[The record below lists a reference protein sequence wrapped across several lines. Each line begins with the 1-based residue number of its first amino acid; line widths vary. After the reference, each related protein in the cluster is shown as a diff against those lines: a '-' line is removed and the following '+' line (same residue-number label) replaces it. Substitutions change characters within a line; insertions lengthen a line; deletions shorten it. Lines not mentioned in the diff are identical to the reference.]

1 MRSFVAFGGNLG
13 YVADTFRLAAERV
26 ARLPTTRIITRS
38 RLFSTTPVGAR
49 SVTNSYLNA
58 VAAVSTDLPPDE
70 FLARLHEIEH
80 DFGRRRTGRWGPR
93 TLDLDL
99 LAYGDL
105 ISTAP
110 ELLLPHPHCWYRRF
124 VLDPWSDIAP
134 GFVLPGLQ
142 ESIGSLLKRMRQR
155 PLPVSALDDILNAE
169 VTASI
174 AAVPEVDPQH
184 DMSGD
189 PAIIFSM
196 NPGLPGQRIV
206 DLSGAQDPA
215 TYALDVLRAALDEPR
230 PLMDSREL
238 PRNNA

>member
-13 YVADTFRLAAERV
+13 YVADTFRAAAERI
-26 ARLPTTRIITRS
+26 AKLPATRIITRS
-38 RLFSTTPVGAR
+38 RLFSTTPVGSR
-49 SVTNSYLNA
+49 SVNPYLNA
-58 VAAVSTDLPPDE
+58 VAAVSTELPPDE

-134 GFVLPGLQ
+134 GYLLPGIQ
-142 ESIGSLLKRMRQR
+142 ESIGSLLKRMRAR

-184 DMSGD
+184 DLHGN

-196 NPGLPGQRIV
+196 KPGAPGQRVV
-206 DLSGAQDPA
+206 DLSTALDPA
-215 TYALDVLRAALDEPR
+215 VYALEVLRAALDEPR
-230 PLMDSREL
+230 PIMDSREL
-238 PRNNA
+238 PRLNA

>member
-13 YVADTFRLAAERV
+13 SVADTFRAAAERV
-26 ARLPTTRIITRS
+26 SRLPTTRIITRS
-38 RLFSTTPVGAR
+38 RLFSTTPVGMR
-49 SVTNSYLNA
+49 SSNPYLNA
-58 VAAVSTDLPPDE
+58 VTAVSTELPPDE
-70 FLARLHEIEH
+70 FLASLHEIEH

-99 LAYGDL
+99 LAYGDVV
-105 ISTAP
+105 STAP

-142 ESIGSLLKRMRQR
+142 ESVGSLLNRMRKR
-155 PLPVSALDDILNAE
+155 PLPVAALDDIPNAE

-174 AAVPEVDPQH
+174 AAVPEVEPHH
-184 DMSGD
+184 DLTGD

-196 NPGLPGQRIV
+196 RRAEPGQRVV
-206 DLSGAQDPA
+206 DLSVAPDPA
-215 TYALDVLRAALDEPR
+215 VYALEVLRAALDEPR
-230 PLMDSREL
+230 PLMDSRDV
-238 PRNNA
+238 PRHQA

>member
-13 YVADTFRLAAERV
+13 YVADTFRAAAERV
-26 ARLPTTRIITRS
+26 AKLPQTRIITRS
-38 RLFSTTPVGAR
+38 RLFSTTPVGSR
-49 SVTNSYLNA
+49 SSNPYLNA
-58 VAAVSTDLPPDE
+58 VAAVATELPAYE

-105 ISTAP
+105 VSTAP

-134 GFVLPGLQ
+134 GFVLPTLG
-142 ESIGSLLKRMRQR
+142 ESVGALLKRLRQR
-155 PLPVSALDDILNAE
+155 PLPVAALDDISNAE

-174 AAVPEVDPQH
+174 AALPEVEPQH
-184 DMSGD
+184 DLAGD

-196 NPGLPGQRIV
+196 RSGDPRQRIV
-206 DLSGAQDPA
+206 NLSVASDPA
-215 TYALDVLRAALDEPR
+215 VYALDVLRAALDEPR
-230 PLMDSREL
+230 PIMDSREL
-238 PRNNA
+238 PRQQS

>member
-13 YVADTFRLAAERV
+13 FVAETFRAAAERI
-26 ARLPTTRIITRS
+26 AQLPKTRIITRS
-38 RLFSTTPVGAR
+38 RLFSTTPVGAK
-49 SVTNSYLNA
+49 SANPYLNA
-58 VAAVSTDLPPDE
+58 VAAVSTELQPDE
-70 FLARLHEIEH
+70 LLARLHEIEH

-105 ISTAP
+105 ISTSP

-142 ESIGSLLKRMRQR
+142 ESIGALLNRMRRR
-155 PLPVSALDDILNAE
+155 PLPVAALDDIPNAE

-174 AAVPEVDPQH
+174 AAIPEVEPHH
-184 DMSGD
+184 DLAGD
-189 PAIIFSM
+189 PAIIFCM
-196 NPGLPGQRIV
+196 RPADPGQRVV
-206 DLSGAQDPA
+206 DLSAALDPA
-215 TYALDVLRAALDEPR
+215 VYALDVLRAALDEPR
-230 PLMDSREL
+230 PIMDSREL
-238 PRNNA
+238 PRYQP

>member
-13 YVADTFRLAAERV
+13 YVAETFRAAAERI
-26 ARLPTTRIITRS
+26 AQLPKTRIITRS
-38 RLFSTTPVGAR
+38 RLFSTTPIGVR
-49 SVTNSYLNA
+49 TVNPYLNA
-58 VAAVSTDLPPDE
+58 VAALSTELEPAE
-70 FLARLHEIEH
+70 LLALLHEIEH

-99 LAYGDL
+99 LACGDL

-124 VLDPWSDIAP
+124 VLDPWADIAP

-142 ESIGSLLKRMRQR
+142 ESVGALHKRLRKR
-155 PLPVSALDDILNAE
+155 PLPVAALDNLPNAE

-184 DMSGD
+184 DLAGD

-196 NPGLPGQRIV
+196 RPAEPGQRVV
-206 DLSGAQDPA
+206 DLSVAADPA
-215 TYALDVLRAALDEPR
+215 VYALDVLRAALDEPR
-230 PLMDSREL
+230 PI
-238 PRNNA
+238 

>member
-13 YVADTFRLAAERV
+13 FVAETFRAAADRI
-26 ARLPTTRIITRS
+26 AQLPKTRIITRS
-38 RLFSTTPVGAR
+38 RLFSTTPIGGRV
-49 SVTNSYLNA
+49 SNPYLNA
-58 VAAVSTDLPPDE
+58 VAAVSTELPPGE
-70 FLARLHEIEH
+70 LLAQLHEIEH

-99 LAYGDL
+99 LAYGDV

-142 ESIGSLLKRMRQR
+142 ESVGALLNRMRRR
-155 PLPVSALDDILNAE
+155 PLPVAALDDIPNAE

-174 AAVPEVDPQH
+174 AAVPEVEPQH
-184 DMSGD
+184 DLAGD

-196 NPGLPGQRIV
+196 RSAEPGRRVV
-206 DLSGAQDPA
+206 DLSVAPDPA
-215 TYALDVLRAALDEPR
+215 IYALDVLRAALDEPQ
-230 PLMDSREL
+230 PITDSREL
-238 PRNNA
+238 PRHQS